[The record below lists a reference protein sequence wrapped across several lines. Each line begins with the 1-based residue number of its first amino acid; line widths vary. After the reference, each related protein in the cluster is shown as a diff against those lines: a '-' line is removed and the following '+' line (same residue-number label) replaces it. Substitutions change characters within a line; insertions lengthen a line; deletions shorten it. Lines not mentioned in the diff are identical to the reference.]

1 MRRYVSACERHGRKA
16 KQAIIADVSDAT
28 GHPEEE
34 VRRYDKVFWK
44 RYTEVQ
50 DWEKLLE
57 KIKKGEKK
65 IARRLAIEHT
75 LQGKVAQHRNPFA
88 TLTIN
93 YGSSRGKAFTE
104 EEDRFLVCMTAQ
116 LGYGAWELLKLE
128 IRKAWQVRSTSDMS
142 LPCSVTSSTCC
153 CCLL

>member
-1 MRRYVSACERHGRKA
+1 M
-16 KQAIIADVSDAT
+16 
-28 GHPEEE
+28 
-34 VRRYDKVFWK
+34 
-44 RYTEVQ
+44 
-50 DWEKLLE
+50 
-57 KIKKGEKK
+57 
-65 IARRLAIEHT
+65 AIEHT